1 MDRMSNA
8 VIIPYVCNTKGDNYG
23 KIMFNDITLKTIID
37 NLDKK
42 LLLKKLTKYFVD
54 VEQSKL
60 ETYYYQNKY
69 ILENLGQYYDLI
81 YDLIKK
87 EIVVKEIQY

>member
-54 VEQSKL
+54 VE
-60 ETYYYQNKY
+60 
-69 ILENLGQYYDLI
+69 
-81 YDLIKK
+81 
-87 EIVVKEIQY
+87 